1 MVLMLIRIVV
11 FLVYV
16 LGLSW
21 ALVANADESKTSTLR
36 VSAFVVGPE
45 KFDIAPV
52 VSGNISVKPYRT
64 SNGEIGAHITG
75 TEGEVQF

>member
-1 MVLMLIRIVV
+1 MLVRTVV

-21 ALVANADESKTSTLR
+21 ALAANAEESTKTASMK

-45 KFDIAPV
+45 TNFDIAPMII
-52 VSGNISVKPYRT
+52 SGNISVKPYRT
-64 SNGEIGAHITG
+64 SNGETGAHITG